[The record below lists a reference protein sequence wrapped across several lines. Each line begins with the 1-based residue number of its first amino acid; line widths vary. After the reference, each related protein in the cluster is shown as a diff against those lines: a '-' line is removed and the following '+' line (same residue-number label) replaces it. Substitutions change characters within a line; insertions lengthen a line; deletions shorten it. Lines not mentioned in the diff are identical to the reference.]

1 MPDFLQMCRFSS
13 FLENQWYAFF
23 TAKCCH
29 MRMCVT
35 RCLITGKGAHDLD
48 KEMLTEKII
57 RNHPFDYTALLEA
70 AENQSEQSI

>member
-1 MPDFLQMCRFSS
+1 
-13 FLENQWYAFF
+13 
-23 TAKCCH
+23 

-35 RCLITGKGAHDLD
+35 CCLITGKGAHDLD

>member
-1 MPDFLQMCRFSS
+1 
-13 FLENQWYAFF
+13 
-23 TAKCCH
+23 

-35 RCLITGKGAHDLD
+35 HCLITGKGAHDLD
-48 KEMLTEKII
+48 KEKLTEKII